1 GQRDDPR
8 VVALESSL
16 DFINLIGIAAVEA
29 RVRSLAAHAKT
40 RLRELPQV
48 ELKTNVE
55 PALSAGVV
63 KFKLRNIP
71 TKRAYDTL
79 WERHKVSI
87 AMTPSGDSEGLRISA
102 HIYNSMEQIDRV
114 VAAVRT
120 LS

>member
-1 GQRDDPR
+1 

-16 DFINLIGIAAVEA
+16 DFINLIGLPAVEA
-29 RVRSLAAHAKT
+29 RIRSLATHAKT
-40 RLRELPQV
+40 KLKELPQV
-48 ELKTNVE
+48 ELKTNME

-63 KFKLRNIP
+63 KFRMRNMP

-102 HIYNSMEQIDRV
+102 HVYNSTDQIDRV